1 MSAFITR
8 LTLLSKTNKKIFL
21 LALDFFAFPIFLWLC
36 YILRYWSTDVPTRLP
51 FLFGISLLSVGILL
65 LFGIYNFII
74 RSFTEA
80 LILRLGFAT
89 VMTVFNLY
97 LLSFI
102 SEEILPRSIPLMY
115 GFLMFAWIWVSR
127 GTIRFIVKSQLA
139 TKATNKRIVV
149 YGAGAAGQ
157 QIISALSRSFE
168 YTPVFFIDD
177 NKQLWG
183 RTLDGFKVYPFEKA
197 ITLLKENAIDEILI
211 ALPSVSRERRR
222 EIISQLDKSNC
233 KIKELPNLKKLVN
246 GEVKISDIQ
255 DISIEDLLGR
265 DPVPPIEDLL
275 NKNIKN
281 KNVMVTGAGGSIGS
295 ELCRQIL
302 LNSPQKLVLFE
313 LCEYAL
319 YSIHMELLHLQKEQN
334 TQVQIVPL
342 LGSIQNFELL
352 MKVMRTFNIQTVYHA
367 AAYKHVP
374 LVEHNII
381 PGIYNNIFGTYNTA
395 KAAIHTQVESFVLIS
410 TDKAVRPTNVMG
422 TTKRLAELCLQA
434 FADMHDMIFEGVMH
448 KTLFSMV
455 RFGNVLGSSGSVIP
469 LFKQQIKEGGP
480 ITVTDERIT
489 RYFMTIPEAAQLVI
503 QAGAMAKGG
512 EVFILDM
519 GEPVKIVDLAKK
531 LITLSGLS
539 IKNTHNPKGDIE
551 IKFTGLRPGEKLYE
565 ELLIGE
571 DNVAKT
577 LHPRIL
583 TAQEK
588 FLSFADLSLLLE
600 QLDQACKQADYTKI
614 NEILLNS
621 PTSYKPVSEL
631 EDLIHKAQTDQTHSR
646 G

>member
-1 MSAFITR
+1 MTAFITR

-21 LALDFFAFPIFLWLC
+21 LVLDFFAFPIIIWLC
-36 YILRYWSTDVPTRLP
+36 YLLRFWSADVPTRLP

-80 LILRLGFAT
+80 LILKLGFAT

-115 GFLMFAWIWVSR
+115 GFLMFTWIWVSR
-127 GTIRFIVKSQLA
+127 GAIRFIVKSQLA

-197 ITLLKENAIDEILI
+197 ITLLKKNAIDEILI

-222 EIISQLDKSNC
+222 EIIRQLDKSNC

-265 DPVPPIEDLL
+265 DPVPPIEELL

-295 ELCRQIL
+295 ELCRQII
-302 LNSPQKLVLFE
+302 LNNPKKLVLFE

-319 YSIHMELLHLQKEQN
+319 YSIHMDLLQIQKEN
-334 TQVQIVPL
+334 NVNVELIPL
-342 LGSIQNFELL
+342 LGSVQDLDLL
-352 MKVMRTFNIQTVYHA
+352 MKTMQTFNIQTVYHA

-374 LVEHNII
+374 LVEYNII

-395 KAAIHTQVESFVLIS
+395 KAAIQNNVESFVLIS
-410 TDKAVRPTNVMG
+410 TDKAVRPTNIMG
-422 TTKRLAELCLQA
+422 TTKRIAELCLQA
-434 FADMHDMIFEGVMH
+434 FAHLQGEQFNNVTH
-448 KTLFSMV
+448 NTLFCMV

-469 LFKQQIKEGGP
+469 LFKDQIKEGGP
-480 ITVTDERIT
+480 ITVTDKRIT

-512 EVFILDM
+512 DVFILDM

-539 IKNTHNPKGDIE
+539 IKNSNNPNGDIE

-571 DNVAKT
+571 ENVNKT
-577 LHPRIL
+577 IHPRIL
-583 TAQEK
+583 TAQEN
-588 FLSFADLSLLLE
+588 FLSFTELSSLLDELE
-600 QLDQACKQADYTKI
+600 LACKQSDYAKI
-614 NEILLNS
+614 NEILLKA
-621 PTSYKPVSEL
+621 PTGYKPVSKL
-631 EDLIHKAQTDQTHSR
+631 SDLIHTEQTKIHA
-646 G
+646 